1 MKTTS
6 IWKDTANIETNFP
19 SLQEDIKVDVAV
31 IGGGITGLMTALLL
45 SEAGKK
51 VAVFEALNIGFGTT
65 GYSTGN
71 LYALVDEH
79 LSKIKSKWNKD
90 VMINVVKSRSEA
102 LDLIESTINKF
113 EIDCNFSRQ
122 PFHYFAEKL
131 DDYSSKFLEKEFA
144 AAQEAGL
151 NAELTSDIPLH
162 FPIERGLRIENQ
174 AQFQP
179 VKFIHGLANK
189 VCDKFMIFENTKI
202 TEIEEDNCVLKTE
215 DYKINAKQIVIAT
228 HTPKGIFAV
237 QSFMGPY
244 REYGAA
250 GILKKGSKYPKGI
263 FWGVSENE
271 KHSVRSFNDNAK
283 NYIMVI
289 GEKHKTGQEDC
300 NIDRVKNLE
309 KFLDSRYDM
318 KSFEYRWGG
327 QHYRAA
333 DGLPYIGQ
341 SFTSDN
347 TYIATGFAT
356 DGLVY
361 GTVAAVIIKDHILG
375 KQNEYFEMYNSKRI
389 TPLKSAAA
397 FIKENVNEVIQYL
410 KDFPANTDA
419 DSFNEVKKGKG
430 KIMNIN
436 SEKCGVYRDENNG
449 LHIVSAVCPH
459 MKCIVN
465 FNELEK
471 SWDCPCHGSRFDI
484 KGEVIEGPAISGL
497 PLKKINSK

>member
-19 SLQEDIKVDVAV
+19 ALQNDIAVDVAV

-51 VAVFEALNIGFGTT
+51 VAVFEALNVGLGTT
-65 GYSTGN
+65 CYSTGN

-90 VMINVVKSRSEA
+90 IMVNVVKSRNEA
-102 LDLIESTINKF
+102 LNLIEKTINRF
-113 EIDCNFSRQ
+113 NIDCNFARQ

-131 DDYSSKFLEKEFA
+131 DDYSSNFFEDEYEA
-144 AAQEAGL
+144 AKEAGL
-151 NAELTSDIPLH
+151 NAKLTSDIPIH
-162 FPIERGLRIENQ
+162 FPVERGLIIEDQ
-174 AQFQP
+174 AQFHP
-179 VKFIHGLANK
+179 VKFMRGLAEK
-189 VCDKFMIFENTKI
+189 VSDKFMIFENTKI
-202 TEIEEDNCVLKTE
+202 TEIDEDNCVLKTE
-215 DYKINAKQIVIAT
+215 KYKINAQKIVIAT

-250 GILKKGSKYPKGI
+250 GSMKDGSKYPKGI
-263 FWGVSENE
+263 FWQVSENE
-271 KHSVRSFNDNAK
+271 KHSVRSFNDNGK
-283 NYIMVI
+283 EYIMTI

-309 KFLDSRYDM
+309 KYLGSRYDM
-318 KSFEYRWGG
+318 DSFEYRWGG
-327 QHYRAA
+327 QHYRSA

-341 SFTSDN
+341 SFTTDN

-356 DGLVY
+356 DGLIY
-361 GTVAAVIIKDHILG
+361 GVVSAMIIKDHISG
-375 KQNEYFEMYNSKRI
+375 KQNEYFEMYNSRRI

-410 KDFPANTDA
+410 KDFPGNTDA
-419 DSFNEVKKGKG
+419 DEFSEVKKGEG
-430 KIMNIN
+430 KVIQVEG
-436 SEKCGVYRDENNG
+436 EKCGVYRDEKNK

-484 KGEVIEGPAISGL
+484 EGEVIEGPAISGL
-497 PLKKINSK
+497 PLKNINN